1 MGDVKTVDIIGCAIG
16 LVVKYLVAIEMPRV
30 RFPDGA
36 IFCFIFVLHLVDST
50 FLLHL
55 ASDIFCLLV
64 LGHLDAL
71 DSYVDLNYAEFML
84 VQ

>member
-1 MGDVKTVDIIGCAIG
+1 MCVCILVVIFVICACKWCFELGVHEVGGVKMVDIIGCAIG

-50 FLLHL
+50 FLH
-55 ASDIFCLLV
+55 
-64 LGHLDAL
+64 
-71 DSYVDLNYAEFML
+71 
-84 VQ
+84 